1 RDQTGQYK
9 PSPASS
15 FSTSVTQGAAS
26 MLMDAL
32 QASGWFMVLE
42 REGLQNLLTERKII
56 RASQQKEGTPANI
69 LDELPPL
76 QAANLVLEGGIV
88 GFDSNVRT
96 GGEGARYL
104 GIGGSREYRVDQVT
118 VSLRAVDVR
127 TGQVLANV
135 MTSKTIYSVA
145 RSAGVFKFIELKDL
159 LELEAGYTYNEPAQL
174 CVLSAIEAAVA
185 HLIAQGVER
194 RLWQAADHGS
204 LWNSSLA
211 KYLAHFRVGRR
222 GSWKAGATGAG
233 IFVAESRR
241 RDGGGRTSELSGEGL
256 VGVAVLVD
264 GADLVVAR
272 LGHDRMVE
280 RAVLADIGAAVGA
293 GLHQL
298 GGVQVTALVGV
309 GAVVGA
315 ALVQFEAVEV
325 AIGAAAEAVVVA
337 ALIGDQQVVAAIL

>member
-1 RDQTGQYK
+1 MRTLLALAVAGALLQGCALREPHPAEHEPEIPTLTPRASTYQDLVNLPKPRGLVVAAVYGFRDQTGQYK

-76 QAANLVLEGGIV
+76 QAANIVLEGGIV

-211 KYLAHFRVGRR
+211 KYLAHYR
-222 GSWKAGATGAG
+222 
-233 IFVAESRR
+233 
-241 RDGGGRTSELSGEGL
+241 
-256 VGVAVLVD
+256 
-264 GADLVVAR
+264 
-272 LGHDRMVE
+272 
-280 RAVLADIGAAVGA
+280 
-293 GLHQL
+293 
-298 GGVQVTALVGV
+298 
-309 GAVVGA
+309 
-315 ALVQFEAVEV
+315 
-325 AIGAAAEAVVVA
+325 
-337 ALIGDQQVVAAIL
+337 